1 MYSQLKHIH
10 FIGIGGIGMSAL
22 ARYFLAAGKG
32 VSGYDKVRSEIT
44 DALQYEGAHVYF
56 EERAEFVQ
64 TLTDK
69 YDENELL
76 LVYTPAIPTNH
87 AELDLLHSRNR
98 IIKKRA
104 EVLGIIT
111 SEAKTLAVAGTHGK
125 TTTTTLLA
133 HLLKSAEKNVSAFL
147 GGISNNYGTNLL
159 LGNPLSE
166 NNEHFVVVEADE
178 YDRSFLH
185 LKPHISIVTATEPD
199 HLDIYGT
206 EQEMLN
212 AYTDYVNK
220 ISGEGAVVY
229 NLDATQLNLSN
240 AGCKPISY
248 SIRNNANA
256 IAQQIQVINGLYVFD
271 YKFDDIQYNQLK
283 LGLPGRHNVENA
295 VAAITA
301 ATMVG
306 LTETEIRIGL
316 ESFTGVGRRFQKQ
329 LQSDKLVVIDDYAH
343 HPTEV
348 QACLNS
354 VKELYVGK
362 KITAVFQPHLFSR
375 TKDFYKEFAS
385 ALSIADQVML
395 LDIYPARELPIP
407 GVSSSMILEH
417 ITSEQKQLI
426 DANSITSELLKNHG
440 DVIVFMGA
448 GNIELLIKP
457 FCNAWLQ
464 KEKEVLS

>member
-22 ARYFLAAGKG
+22 ARYFLKSGKT

-44 DALQYEGAHVYF
+44 DALQNEGAQVYF
-56 EERAEFVQ
+56 EERADFVKL
-64 TLTDK
+64 LTDK
-69 YDENELL
+69 HDENELL
-76 LVYTPAIPTNH
+76 PVYTPAIPANH
-87 AELDLLHSRNR
+87 TELQFLHSIKRT
-98 IIKKRA
+98 IKKRA

-111 SEAKTLAVAGTHGK
+111 SGDKTLAVAGTHGK

-133 HLLKSAEKNVSAFL
+133 HLLKSSGKNVSAFL

-159 LGNPLSE
+159 LGNLLSE
-166 NNEHFVVVEADE
+166 TDEHFVVVEADE

-185 LKPHISIVTATEPD
+185 LKPYISIVTATEPD

-212 AYTDYVNK
+212 AYAEFVNQ
-220 ISGEGAVVY
+220 ISAQGALVY
-229 NLDATQLNLSN
+229 NRNATQINLNN
-240 AGCKPISY
+240 ATCKQLSY
-248 SIRNNANA
+248 SIRNNADA
-256 IAQQIQVINGLYVFD
+256 IATNIHIAKGLYVFD
-271 YKFDDIQYNQLK
+271 YNFNDVKYDRLK

-301 ATMVG
+301 ATLVG
-306 LTETEIRIGL
+306 LKEFDIRVGL
-316 ESFTGVGRRFQKQ
+316 ESFNGVGRRFQKQ
-329 LQSDKLVVIDDYAH
+329 LQSEKLVVIDDYAH

-348 QACLNS
+348 QACLSS
-354 VKELYVGK
+354 VKELYIGK

-375 TKDFYKEFAS
+375 TKDFHKEFAA
-385 ALSIADQVML
+385 ALSLADQVL
-395 LDIYPARELPIP
+395 LMDIYPARELPIS
-407 GVSSSMILEH
+407 GVSSAMILEH
-417 ITSEQKQLI
+417 ITSAQKQMVH
-426 DANSITSELLKNHG
+426 ANSVTSELLINHG
-440 DVIVFMGA
+440 DVVVFMGA
-448 GNIELLIKP
+448 GNIELLVKP

>member
-1 MYSQLKHIH
+1 
-10 FIGIGGIGMSAL
+10 MSAL
-22 ARYFLAAGKG
+22 ARYFLAAGKA

-44 DALQYEGAHVYF
+44 EALQDEGAHVYF
-56 EERAEFVQ
+56 EERAEFVR

-76 LVYTPAIPTNH
+76 LVYTPAIPANH
-87 AELDLLHSRNR
+87 AELDLLHSSNR
-98 IIKKRA
+98 VIKKRA

-111 SEAKTLAVAGTHGK
+111 SGAKTLAVAGTHGK

-147 GGISNNYGTNLL
+147 GGISNNYGSNLL

-185 LKPHISIVTATEPD
+185 LKPYISIVTATEPD

-206 EQEMLN
+206 EKEMLN
-212 AYTDYVNK
+212 AYTDYVNI

-229 NLDATQLNLSN
+229 NLDATKLNLSN
-240 AGCKPISY
+240 ARCKPISY

-271 YKFDDIQYNQLK
+271 YKFGDIQYSQLK

-295 VAAITA
+295 VAAITT

-395 LDIYPARELPIP
+395 LDIYPARELPIA

-417 ITSEQKQLI
+417 ITLEQKQLV
-426 DANSITSELLKNHG
+426 DANSVTSELLKNHG

-448 GNIELLIKP
+448 GNIELMIKP